1 EGVPVRSKGPS
12 VAALA
17 ALMTLAACLWFD
29 VELSSALFRSVLVYL
44 GVSLMALLYR
54 VILSHYLSVSQERA
68 QQEFLE
74 RVQREAESAV
84 ADQRE
89 AQAEA
94 ARAKSQGIPSGPA
107 PAAGSPA
114 SPEGKVPKGGPAPGP
129 KPQRSPRPQGEASA
143 EPKSSAV
150 TSPTDKAVE
159 TA

>member
-1 EGVPVRSKGPS
+1 

-17 ALMTLAACLWFD
+17 ALTTLAACLWFD

-44 GVSLMALLYR
+44 GISLMALLYR

-74 RVQREAESAV
+74 RVQREAESALT
-84 ADQRE
+84 DHRSQREAPAE

-94 ARAKSQGIPSGPA
+94 ARAKTT

-114 SPEGKVPKGGPAPGP
+114 SPGGKAGP
-129 KPQRSPRPQGEASA
+129 KPQIRRGGPGEASA